1 MIMQRFIDSALTDPD
16 LRHLLRLALWLLVT
30 GLAAS
35 ATTVIA
41 KVLTVTVAWRATNQ
55 LRTDLLSHLLS
66 RDLLTLQSMSP
77 GELAERVDG
86 DVNQFQAFLSV
97 FVIELVAGA
106 LLLIGIHIALLIV
119 DWRLAIGLLAAT
131 IGLLV
136 LSEWVRKK
144 GVPLQRSLRES
155 AGHLFGFVTDVI
167 TARVDIQTCGARDH
181 VVRRLWGRLIRHYHA
196 DRRARLLGLLLLQ
209 TGSLTYALLNV
220 VALATGAMMYIY
232 GTATIGTAYAL
243 FRYVG
248 MIRSPIERLVGEL
261 TSLQRAASAMS
272 RLLELLQLQRS
283 IVDGATRIPRPGAS
297 APIAFEK
304 VTFSYGRGVPALR
317 NVTFHLESGMRLGV
331 VGPSGGGKSTLLR
344 LAARLIDPA
353 EGAVRLG
360 GTDLRVLRLQSLRAA
375 VSGVVQS
382 HNVLPGTIRENVEL
396 FAMRSISDA
405 DVTAACDDLGI
416 TRFVDRLSSRLDATL
431 GVRIESLSPG
441 EIQVL
446 LLMRLYFNDS
456 GIVLLDEPANM
467 LDADTEELVGR
478 ALDRMLSGRT
488 SIIVSHKRRTLKDAD
503 LILVLEGGAVTQFGP
518 PSQLMRDRTSYFARF
533 MDSDA
538 GGRDD

>member
-1 MIMQRFIDSALTDPD
+1 MSRVPPRTVFALLLRYLAPQRALLALLLLLVFARITTTLLQPMIMQRFIDSALTDPD

-283 IVDGATRIPRPGAS
+283 IVDGATRIARPGAS

-317 NVTFHLESGMRLGV
+317 NVTFHLESGMRLWRRRPQWRGKVHVTAPGGTPDRPCRRGCPLGRHRSESASLAV
-331 VGPSGGGKSTLLR
+331 VARRSFRRRAESQR
-344 LAARLIDPA
+344 AARHDSR
-353 EGAVRLG
+353 ER
-360 GTDLRVLRLQSLRAA
+360 GTLRNAQYQRCRCN
-375 VSGVVQS
+375 G
-382 HNVLPGTIRENVEL
+382 
-396 FAMRSISDA
+396 
-405 DVTAACDDLGI
+405 
-416 TRFVDRLSSRLDATL
+416 
-431 GVRIESLSPG
+431 GVR
-441 EIQVL
+441 
-446 LLMRLYFNDS
+446 
-456 GIVLLDEPANM
+456 
-467 LDADTEELVGR
+467 
-478 ALDRMLSGRT
+478 
-488 SIIVSHKRRTLKDAD
+488 
-503 LILVLEGGAVTQFGP
+503 
-518 PSQLMRDRTSYFARF
+518 
-533 MDSDA
+533 
-538 GGRDD
+538 

>member
-1 MIMQRFIDSALTDPD
+1 MIMQRFIDSALMDAD

-55 LRTDLLSHLLS
+55 LRVDVLRHLLS

-97 FVIELVAGA
+97 FVIELAAGA

-119 DWRLAIGLLAAT
+119 DWRLAIGLFTAT
-131 IGLLV
+131 IFLLA

-144 GVPLQRSLRES
+144 GVPLQRTLRES
-155 AGHLFGFVTDVI
+155 AGHLFGFLSDVI

-181 VVRRLWGRLIRHYHA
+181 MIHRLWSRLIRHYHA
-196 DRRARLLGLLLLQ
+196 DRRARLLGTLLLQ

-220 VALATGAMMYIY
+220 VALATGAMMYLY

-248 MIRSPIERLVGEL
+248 MIRGPIERLVGEL
-261 TSLQRAASAMS
+261 TSLQRAASAMA
-272 RLLELLQLQRS
+272 RLLELLQLKRS
-283 IVDGATRIPRPGAS
+283 IVDGTIRISRPAAS
-297 APIAFEK
+297 TPIEFEE
-304 VTFSYGRGVPALR
+304 VTFSYGRGAPALR
-317 NVTFHLESGMRLGV
+317 NVTFHLESGMRLGI
-331 VGPSGGGKSTLLR
+331 VGPSGAGKSTVLR

-353 EGAVRLG
+353 EGAIRLG
-360 GTDLRVLRLQSLRAA
+360 GKDLRELRLESLHAA

-396 FAMRSISDA
+396 FAMRSISDS
-405 DVTAACDDLGI
+405 DVTTACNDLSI
-416 TRFVDRLSSRLDATL
+416 TGFFDQLSDRLDTTL
-431 GVRIESLSPG
+431 RVRIESLSPG

-446 LLMRLYFNDS
+446 LLMRLYFSDS
-456 GIVLLDEPANM
+456 GLILLDEPASM
-467 LDADTEELVGR
+467 LDANTEELVGS
-478 ALDRMLSGRT
+478 ALNRMLSGRT
-488 SIIVSHKRRTLKDAD
+488 SIIVSHKPRTLKDAD
-503 LILVLEGGAVTQFGP
+503 LILVIEGGSVTQFGP
-518 PSQLMRDRTSYFARF
+518 PRQLMSDRGSYFARF
-533 MDSDA
+533 MAS
-538 GGRDD
+538 GGRGEHD

>member
-1 MIMQRFIDSALTDPD
+1 MIMQRFIDSALMDTD
-16 LRHLLRLALWLLVT
+16 LRHLLRLALWLLIT
-30 GLAAS
+30 GLATS

-55 LRTDLLSHLLS
+55 LRADVLRHLLS

-97 FVIELVAGA
+97 FVIELAAGA

-119 DWRLAIGLLAAT
+119 DWRLAIGLFTAT
-131 IGLLV
+131 IFLLA

-144 GVPLQRSLRES
+144 GVPLQRTLRES
-155 AGHLFGFVTDVI
+155 AGHLFGFLSDVI

-181 VVRRLWGRLIRHYHA
+181 MIHRLWSRLIRHYHA
-196 DRRARLLGLLLLQ
+196 DRRARLLGTLLLQ

-220 VALATGAMMYIY
+220 VALATGAMMYLY

-248 MIRSPIERLVGEL
+248 MIRGPIERLVGEL
-261 TSLQRAASAMS
+261 TSLQRAASAMA
-272 RLLELLQLQRS
+272 RLLELLQLKRS
-283 IVDGATRIPRPGAS
+283 IVDGATFVSRPEAS
-297 APIAFEK
+297 APIEFED

-317 NVTFHLESGMRLGV
+317 NVTFHLESGMRLGI
-331 VGPSGGGKSTLLR
+331 VGPSGAGKSTVLR
-344 LAARLIDPA
+344 LAARLMDPA
-353 EGAVRLG
+353 EGAIRLG
-360 GTDLRVLRLQSLRAA
+360 GRDLRDLRLKSLHAA

-396 FAMRSISDA
+396 FAMRSISDS
-405 DVTAACDDLGI
+405 DVTTACNDLGI
-416 TRFVDRLSSRLDATL
+416 TGFFDQLSDRLDTTL
-431 GVRIESLSPG
+431 RVRIESLSPG

-446 LLMRLYFNDS
+446 LLMRLYFSDS
-456 GIVLLDEPANM
+456 GLILLDEPASM
-467 LDADTEELVGR
+467 LDANTEELVGS
-478 ALDRMLSGRT
+478 ALNRMLSGRT
-488 SIIVSHKRRTLKDAD
+488 SIIVSHKPRTLKDAD
-503 LILVLEGGAVTQFGP
+503 LILVIEGGSVTQFGP
-518 PSQLMRDRTSYFARF
+518 PRQLMRDRGSYFARF
-533 MDSDA
+533 MAS
-538 GGRDD
+538 GGGGEHD